1 MKITPQNVLAH
12 ELIGLSVEIVDSKDP
27 SLKNLQ
33 GKLVYETKNVLA
45 INDAKQNIKKIPKAI
60 VTISLRLP
68 DGDDCI
74 INGSDL
80 VGRPEDRI
88 QRLR

>member
-1 MKITPQNVLAH
+1 MITQQNVLAH
-12 ELIGLSVEIVDSKDP
+12 ELIGQPVTILNSADP
-27 SLKNLQ
+27 SLKNMH
-33 GKLVYETKNVLA
+33 GKIVYETKNLLV
-45 INDAKQNIKKIPKAI
+45 INKGHSIVKIPKSI

-68 DGDDCI
+68 DGNDCV

-88 QRLR
+88 QRLS

>member
-1 MKITPQNVLAH
+1 MITQQNVLAH
-12 ELIGLSVEIVDSKDP
+12 ELIGQPVLILDSADP
-27 SLKNLQ
+27 SLKNMH
-33 GKLVYETKNVLA
+33 GKIVYETKNLLV
-45 INDAKQNIKKIPKAI
+45 INKGNSIVKVPKSI

-68 DGDDCI
+68 DGNDCV

-88 QRLR
+88 QRLS

>member
-1 MKITPQNVLAH
+1 MITQQNVLAH
-12 ELIGLSVEIVDSKDP
+12 ELIGQPVTILNSADP
-27 SLKNLQ
+27 SLKNMH
-33 GKLVYETKNVLA
+33 GKIVYETKNLLV
-45 INDAKQNIKKIPKAI
+45 INKGQNIVKIPKSI

-68 DGDDCI
+68 DGNDCV

-88 QRLR
+88 QRLS

>member
-1 MKITPQNVLAH
+1 MITQQNVPAH
-12 ELIGLSVEIVDSKDP
+12 ELIGQPVTILDSADP
-27 SLKNLQ
+27 SLKNMH
-33 GKLVYETKNVLA
+33 GKIVYETKNLIV
-45 INDAKQNIKKIPKAI
+45 INRGHSIVNVPKRI

-68 DGDDCI
+68 DGSDCI

-88 QRLR
+88 QRLS